1 MVIDLRNPRVKIIK
15 SLPIEAQKSYIFPMK
30 TLGWVLRTRILTAS
44 AGFLLS
50 IAGCAKKQETPPTAT
65 PPPPVVV
72 PAPEPGKEFADPAQQ
87 SNYEGEFHKLLGDFV
102 PPSTG
107 TLFAARLV
115 DGTFIGGALAKLNPT
130 GIVLKIGKQEFVA
143 NRSDLDPVS
152 QADLYKDEF
161 AKQYAK
167 AEIMAALAT
176 NIATVPTR
184 YALKE
189 TLDTLSGPGP
199 RYPAVADLSVPKGA
213 RVDVVQRRGR
223 WLQATAPTVK
233 PGVLFW
239 TDIFQ
244 TIPLQ
249 DDPRADHTPF
259 LLLLLEH
266 GILAR
271 INAENSEV
279 YVNEEAW
286 AGTETA
292 VQEGIS
298 RLLAA
303 HCAQLKSS
311 GVVLVE
317 IKGDQNNQRLARYS
331 RAQGFR
337 SY

>member
-1 MVIDLRNPRVKIIK
+1 
-15 SLPIEAQKSYIFPMK
+15 MK
-30 TLGWVLRTRILTAS
+30 THGWFIRLKTLVVTTGMA
-44 AGFLLS
+44 LS
-50 IAGCAKKQETPPTAT
+50 LMGCAEKKETPPPAA
-65 PPPPVVV
+65 PPPPVT
-72 PAPEPGKEFADPAQQ
+72 APEPSPEKEFADSAQQ
-87 SNYEGEFHKLLGDFV
+87 SYYEGEFHKLLGDFV

-107 TLFAARLV
+107 TLFSARLI
-115 DGTFIGGALAKLNPT
+115 DGSFIGGALARLTST

-143 NRSDLDPVS
+143 SRSDLDPVF

-167 AEIMAALAT
+167 AEVLASLAT

-213 RVDVVQRRGR
+213 RVDVMQRRGR
-223 WLQATAPTVK
+223 WLLATAPTVK
-233 PGVLFW
+233 PGVQFW
-239 TDIFQ
+239 TDFFQ

-259 LLLLLEH
+259 LLLLMEH
-266 GILAR
+266 GVLAR

>member
-1 MVIDLRNPRVKIIK
+1 MV
-15 SLPIEAQKSYIFPMK
+15 A
-30 TLGWVLRTRILTAS
+30 
-44 AGFLLS
+44 AGLAFS
-50 IAGCAKKQETPPTAT
+50 MAGCGKKEEA
-65 PPPPVVV
+65 PPPPAL
-72 PAPEPGKEFADPAQQ
+72 PAPVVEPEPTPGNVFSDAAQQ
-87 SNYEGEFHKLLGDFV
+87 ASYEREFHKLVGDFV
-102 PPSTG
+102 PPATG
-107 TLFAARLV
+107 TLVATRLN
-115 DGTFIGGALAKLNPT
+115 DGSFIGGSLARLT
-130 GIVLKIGKQEFVA
+130 STDIVLKIGKQEFVA
-143 NRSDLDPVS
+143 SRSDIDPVF
-152 QADLYKDEF
+152 QADLYKDTF
-161 AKQYAK
+161 AHHYARDEVQ
-167 AEIMAALAT
+167 ATLAT
-176 NIATVPTR
+176 NLATIPTR

-199 RYPAVADLSVPKGA
+199 RYPAVANLSVPKGA

-266 GILAR
+266 GILTR